1 LNQIETLEVLK
12 QSFQLSPGYISGLTQ
27 SDGSFFCSILNSPKH
42 RFGIQFRPKFTIT
55 ADLDSKYVLDSI
67 QSYLNCG
74 SVTINK
80 IKHTAEFE
88 VVRLNELY
96 EIIIPHFENYPV
108 FSAKLHAFILFKQIV
123 IALMKKEK
131 RSLEGRRELLK
142 LALSMNKASNRN
154 LETIKSLYNKL
165 GIFNIEDQTLISNSN
180 KTITTP
186 ISDQFLSGII
196 DGDGSFFISFQQNGE
211 IKTGFNIT
219 SDLDSKS
226 LLEGIQIK
234 LQNIGS
240 IHKGTKNEL
249 VYSVTGLNQ
258 INNILIPFV
267 DINPIFS
274 ERALHYNKFKIV
286 SKILKS
292 ENPLSLQT
300 KLDIVELAYNMNK
313 KGKHR
318 TLSKSQYIE
327 ILSCTTN

>member
-1 LNQIETLEVLK
+1 
-12 QSFQLSPGYISGLTQ
+12 
-27 SDGSFFCSILNSPKH
+27 
-42 RFGIQFRPKFTIT
+42 
-55 ADLDSKYVLDSI
+55 
-67 QSYLNCG
+67 
-74 SVTINK
+74 
-80 IKHTAEFE
+80 
-88 VVRLNELY
+88 
-96 EIIIPHFENYPV
+96 
-108 FSAKLHAFILFKQIV
+108 
-123 IALMKKEK
+123 M
-131 RSLEGRRELLK
+131 K

-165 GIFNIEDQTLISNSN
+165 GLFNIEDQTLISNSN
-180 KTITTP
+180 KTITIP

-249 VYSVTGLNQ
+249 DYSVTGLNQ